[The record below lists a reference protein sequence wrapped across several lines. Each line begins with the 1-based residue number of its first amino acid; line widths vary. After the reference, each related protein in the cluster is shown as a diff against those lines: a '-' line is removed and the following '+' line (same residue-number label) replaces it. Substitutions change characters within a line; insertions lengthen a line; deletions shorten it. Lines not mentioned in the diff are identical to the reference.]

1 MSDRDET
8 GGRDT
13 RTEMILEESS
23 DLLPRFTA
31 MIASMKGGAPLIRR
45 IQSDIR
51 EKNETALCTAFLS
64 EDLREIKFVRQEN
77 EFGQDISESFLQL
90 SAIDAVGLASSDKL
104 GVGLLIG
111 SEEVIMTLIMASEE
125 DWNCWFSAL
134 RVLCAR
140 GGGEK
145 EEDWESSSEET
156 AVQEDVPILSGELDE
171 QNEKLQQILNTF
183 SCTVDALRGAL
194 REEQRGRKQAELE
207 NVRLRKLLLVREET
221 VTDLSLLIQSLLKK
235 QREFVLDDNMTMLK
249 TDLNSPESRRD
260 SVETINNSSHRAYKS
275 SSRASTPS
283 TSFGVLETLETQLR
297 QLETRKQ
304 QLEDMLESVSGS

>member
-13 RTEMILEESS
+13 CTEITSEASS
-23 DLLPRFTA
+23 DLLRRFTA
-31 MIASMKGGAPLIRR
+31 MVARMKGGAPLIRR

-64 EDLREIKFVRQEN
+64 EDLRAIKFVRQEN
-77 EFGQDISESFLQL
+77 ELGRHISESVLQL

-104 GVGLLIG
+104 GVGLLMG

-125 DWNCWFSAL
+125 DWNCWYSAL

-145 EEDWESSSEET
+145 EEDWESSSEESE
-156 AVQEDVPILSGELDE
+156 VQEDVPILSGELDE

-235 QREFVLDDNMTMLK
+235 QREFVLDDNVTLE

-260 SVETINNSSHRAYKS
+260 SVETINSHRASKS
-275 SSRASTPS
+275 SSTASTPS